1 MSKNPVLCKVT
12 NEPIKDCKHCH
23 EKCSFTGHLV
33 MMCAHC
39 NVNRFV
45 SSTTGS
51 VKSPKVQSKIER
63 PKLGVVFTEVDS
75 PESFLAQFPQV
86 NRVEQ
91 DHSKFQ
97 CSFCK
102 GFFSLNL
109 VNKTEG
115 ITEIKKVDRSTIV
128 KDSSGNVHFDK
139 VTGHLATKVVA
150 CPDCCHLVK
159 PLYKKD
165 GELKH
170 KGTILPPIND

>member
-1 MSKNPVLCKVT
+1 MSNCA
-12 NEPIKDCKHCH
+12 H
-23 EKCSFTGHLV
+23 TGIDV
-33 MMCAHC
+33 RFCAHC
-39 NVNRFV
+39 NVSKFTAN
-45 SSTTGS
+45 TTTS
-51 VKSPKVQSKIER
+51 IKSPKLQPKIER

-75 PESFLAQFPQV
+75 PESFLAQFPKIDT
-86 NRVEQ
+86 VEP
-91 DHSKFQ
+91 DRSKFQ

-102 GFFSLNL
+102 REFSLNL

-150 CPDCCHLVK
+150 CPECSYLVK